1 MSTLSYLILSVI
13 ALVIA
18 LVILRKYYIYKAEGY
33 QNYIKGLNYQ
43 HEKEIQSLKEHH
55 IQCYPQEWIQK
66 LPIRNYEN
74 EIEVEI
80 KFVLPLM
87 MYLGYSLDEM
97 RIRVPATIPAGTQSI
112 DGKADWVITQESED
126 GTRKILIEVKSPDVS
141 LNDAVKQQAR
151 SYAFALDIPKYVITN
166 GRQIVVFERGVE
178 NDREILNLEVE
189 EFEQE
194 WNTIKNILGNTSL

>member
-1 MSTLSYLILSVI
+1 MSITLLILSI
-13 ALVIA
+13 IA
-18 LVILRKYYIYKAEGY
+18 LVILWQYHINQEKGY
-33 QNYIKGLNYQ
+33 QNEIKGLNYQ
-43 HEKEIQSLKEHH
+43 HEKKIESLKEHH
-55 IQCYPQEWIQK
+55 IHCHPQEWIQK
-66 LPIRNYEN
+66 LDTRNYEN

-87 MYLGYSLDEM
+87 MYLGYSLDEL
-97 RIRVPATIPAGTQSI
+97 RIRVPVTINAGTKSI
-112 DGKADWVITQESED
+112 DCTADWVITQESENGD
-126 GTRKILIEVKSPDVS
+126 CKMLIEVKSSDVL

-178 NDREILNLEVE
+178 SDREILNLYVE

-194 WNTIKNILGNTSL
+194 WNTIKNILGNTNL